1 MKITCLNP
9 EGINKYEKDA
19 NARMAK
25 EFSSTW
31 RGYSALELI
40 DRKQGNREID
50 LVLVTHDRVVL
61 LELKNWNGE
70 IESKGDNWFL
80 NGNNMG
86 RSPIKTTELKKKILY
101 SHINKELGDKTPL
114 IDYKVILCGNA
125 NLKGLS
131 SDENGFVV
139 KLDDFLKI
147 KNDSD
152 YKKIF
157 QIPSYTSGKTLGLEF
172 FERFFN
178 VKDKFKQREFSYQNY
193 KIDGGFTFK
202 HPQDYY
208 KEYRAVKKDD
218 KNYQAL
224 LRRWDL
230 TQLGQD
236 AVTQEERADIVL
248 RESKILGYIKS
259 QKDEYKDYYLQ
270 PLSSATKEQ
279 VTADFC
285 ELYDLPHKQLR
296 LNEFIAKYQDKLT
309 KQDRIDFVKILL
321 SHFADLHDI
330 EVAHRDISQ
339 HCLWLERP
347 AKITISGFITAYFRE
362 VKTIATLRD
371 VIKAGL
377 TKLPEDTLN
386 DDSNP
391 FRRDVFLLGV
401 TSYFIVYNKYPQQDD
416 ELYIWQA
423 VDSDSFEGK
432 LNHWFETCL
441 NWTAQER
448 FKNAREMLD
457 AFNQVKFN
465 GNQDIELSYFETV
478 RIDKPHYKLYKV
490 EEDIKET
497 SQYDIY
503 LSNKDEKTV
512 IVKIWHSLTPQKNNE
527 SVNYSLYCFIE
538 KLKSLKN
545 NSTLEFIP
553 KIIDFAISPAGTF
566 FVQEYIE
573 GQEFDD
579 YLLNNILSLEQ
590 KIKLSLQLIDAILYL
605 HTLDLYHGDLHPKNI
620 LISLIEK
627 EPKIY
632 LIDVVSYYE
641 GNKKLCNTAYAP
653 HNYETAQPV
662 EIDYYA
668 VVSLICDVLQLD
680 RKTIIS
686 DSVPDNIIESLKHF
700 FANPHFLTLQ
710 DIQQSLQN
718 YFLPPKQ
725 QNIFEVS
732 LKSISQPEN
741 LLSDNSNYYIAVGSP
756 KTKTDQLVIWVT
768 GVRKKLTLFIKKEN
782 LELTYAKLDE
792 ISHQELQKNIR
803 NNSFVIENSLI
814 SINNNGVNDAN
825 QLIDFLQKIECIKSI
840 IDIKSEEEVSISS
853 VYTTPSE
860 TPQTVSTAK
869 IWQTIL
875 TLEEEMLPEIEISG
889 NSEIIKNQLY
899 IPYSSSTF
907 DFDSNDKVEV
917 FYFDEANT
925 KKRIGILNTKNTD
938 TNYLVLDDY
947 KNQSWLK
954 VGMRLKLVNQQT
966 KSSYQRRKNASERI
980 LNRKSVISNLVD
992 YFDSNKR
999 QEPILI
1005 TNEVSDAELDAYN
1018 TYDTDE
1024 TLKFSLNS
1032 QQREAFRQL
1041 YKASPLSLLQGP
1053 PGTGKTSFIASFIH
1067 YLVYKGQ
1074 ARHILLVS
1082 QSHEAVNNAIEGI
1095 SDLCERI
1102 KLDLDIVRFGAEG
1115 MLSDAIRHLHV
1126 SAIQQK
1132 YRETF
1137 KANIKA
1143 RVISLSGNLGL
1154 SKEFVENYF
1163 DLMFHLGRLSDE
1175 LKKLEEK
1182 SDEKAK
1188 YNKKLEL
1195 FDSHAK
1201 SNFAFDGDTTKYL
1214 SVIEKIKFDLCNQHK
1229 VFSQDAIKKLND
1241 IIAISFEWLD
1251 VLAIQKGGNFE
1262 EFLAKTRTLVCG
1274 TCVGI
1279 GTWHIG
1285 VANNQYDW
1293 VIIDEAARAT
1303 ASELAIA
1310 MQAGKRVLLVGDH
1323 LQLPPQYNPTDL
1335 IEHVARKLNVEHESL
1350 KGISDFERAF
1360 QSNYGKQVGATLT
1373 TQYRMASAI
1382 GDLVSNCFYEGKLKT
1397 GRKEPKSFYAKLP
1410 KPLNDAQV
1418 IWLDTSKKESKSY
1431 ETEVKNQGCFNNYE
1445 VEIILKLLINI
1456 ANSVQFLIPAKD
1468 KLNESEKMI
1477 GVICMYA
1484 EQRKLINKKLTEA
1497 EGLSSEFKKL
1507 IKVDTVD
1514 SYQGKE
1520 NHIII
1525 LSLTRHSSHYKQ
1537 GFLNDSQRINVA
1549 LSRAKDR
1556 LVIVG
1561 AAKMWQHEKNK
1572 NSALGRVLKFMQ
1584 EQNSKD
1590 YLFYDT
1596 E

>member
-9 EGINKYEKDA
+9 EGINRYEKDA
-19 NARMAK
+19 NAKMEK
-25 EFSSTW
+25 EFSSKW
-31 RGYSALELI
+31 RGYSALELVDI
-40 DRKQGNREID
+40 KSGTKEID
-50 LVLVTHDRVVL
+50 FILVTEDRVIL
-61 LELKNWNGE
+61 LELKNWNGLIKFE
-70 IESKGDNWFL
+70 NNSWYL
-80 NGNNMG
+80 NGNYMES
-86 RSPIKTTELKKKILY
+86 SPVNKSANKVKLLLTAIKKKIVDAPWIE
-101 SHINKELGDKTPL
+101 HR
-114 IDYKVILCGNA
+114 VILCGNS
-125 NLKGLS
+125 NLEHFPKEEL
-131 SDENGFVV
+131 DYVI
-139 KLDDFLKI
+139 KLNDFLKI
-147 KNDSD
+147 KDKAYYQKLFPIKPYSPMP
-152 YKKIF
+152 K
-157 QIPSYTSGKTLGLEF
+157 LEWF
-172 FERFFN
+172 DNFFN
-178 VKDKFKQREFSYQNY
+178 FKNNFKPREFSYYNY
-193 KIDGGFTFK
+193 KIDGAFTFK

-259 QKDEYKDYYLQ
+259 QREEYKDYYLQ
-270 PLSSATKEQ
+270 PLSSSTKEQ
-279 VTADFC
+279 VTVDFC

-309 KQDRIDFVKILL
+309 KQDRIDFIKVLL

-362 VKTIATLRD
+362 VKTITTLRD

-401 TSYFIVYNKYPQQDD
+401 ISYFIAYNQYPKQDA

-423 VDSDSFEGK
+423 VDNDIFEGK
-432 LNHWFETCL
+432 FDDWFAVCL
-441 NWTAQER
+441 NWVAQER

-457 AFNQVKFN
+457 SFNEVKFSD
-465 GNQDIELSYFETV
+465 NQYIELSYFETV
-478 RIDKPHYKLYKV
+478 RVDKPHYKLYKV

-503 LSNKDEKTV
+503 ISNKDEQAV
-512 IVKIWHSLTPQKNNE
+512 IVKIWHGLTPQKNNE
-527 SVNYSLYCFIE
+527 SINYSLYSFIE
-538 KLKSLKN
+538 KLKSLKI
-545 NSTLEFIP
+545 NSTLKFIP
-553 KIIDFAISPAGTF
+553 KVIDFAISPAGTF
-566 FVQEYIE
+566 FVQEYIN
-573 GQEFDD
+573 GQKFDD
-579 YLLNNILSLEQ
+579 YLNSNMISLEE

-605 HTLDLYHGDLHPKNI
+605 HTLGLYHGDLHPENI
-620 LISLIEK
+620 IIELIDEI
-627 EPKIY
+627 PKVY
-632 LIDVVSYYE
+632 LIDIVSYYE
-641 GNKKLCNTAYAP
+641 GTKNPCNTAYAP
-653 HNYETAQPV
+653 HNYETAQPC

-668 VVSLICDVLQLD
+668 VVSLICDIFQLD
-680 RKTIIS
+680 RKAIIS

-700 FANPHFLTLQ
+700 FENSPFLTLQ
-710 DIQQSLQN
+710 DVQQALQD

-725 QNIFEVS
+725 QNLFEVS
-732 LKSISQPEN
+732 LKNITQPEE
-741 LLSDNSNYYIAVGSP
+741 LLSDNGTYYIDVQLS
-756 KTKTDQLVIWVT
+756 KKKTDELIIWVT
-768 GVRKKLTLFIKKEN
+768 GVRKKLTLFVKKGS
-782 LELTYAKLDE
+782 LELTNAKIDE
-792 ISHQELQKNIR
+792 ITHQDLQRNIR
-803 NNSFVIENSLI
+803 NASVIEDSLI
-814 SINNNGVNDAN
+814 KINNDCVNNAS
-825 QLIDFLQKIECIKSI
+825 QLIDFLQHLERIKSLI
-840 IDIKSEEEVSISS
+840 IEEETKEEVSISS
-853 VYTTPSE
+853 VYAPPE
-860 TPQTVSTAK
+860 IQQIISTSRLWK
-869 IWQTIL
+869 TIL
-875 TLEEEMLPEIEISG
+875 TMEEEMLPEVEISG
-889 NSEIIKNQLY
+889 GIEIIKNQLH

-907 DFDSNDKVEV
+907 DFDSNDKVDV
-917 FYFDEANT
+917 FYFDEANI
-925 KKRIGILNTKNTD
+925 KRTIGILNIKNTD
-938 TNYLVLDDY
+938 INYLVLDDY
-947 KNQSWLK
+947 KNQTWLK

-966 KSSYQRRKNASERI
+966 KSSYQRRKSALERI
-980 LNRKSVISNLVD
+980 LDGKSVISNLVD
-992 YFDSNKR
+992 YFDINQT
-999 QEPILI
+999 QEPILVVDD
-1005 TNEVSDAELDAYN
+1005 VSDAELDVYN
-1018 TYDTDE
+1018 IYDADGS
-1024 TLKFSLNS
+1024 LKFSLNP

-1067 YLVYKGQ
+1067 YLVSKREV
-1074 ARHILLVS
+1074 RHILLVS
-1082 QSHEAVNNAIEGI
+1082 QSHEAVNNVIEGI
-1095 SDLCERI
+1095 SGLCERI

-1115 MLSDAIRHLHV
+1115 MLSDSIRHLHV

-1137 KANIKA
+1137 KASIKA
-1143 RVISLSGNLGL
+1143 RVISLSSNLRL
-1154 SKEFVENYF
+1154 TKEFVENYF
-1163 DLMFHLGRLSDE
+1163 DLKFHLGRLSDE
-1175 LKKLEEK
+1175 LNKLHK
-1182 SDEKAK
+1182 NPNEKAK
-1188 YNKKLEL
+1188 YNQKLEL

-1201 SNFAFDGDTTKYL
+1201 SNFAFDGDTTEYL
-1214 SVIEKIKFDLCNQHK
+1214 NVIEKIKLDLCNQYTI
-1229 VFSQDAIKKLND
+1229 FSQDAIKKLDD

-1335 IEHVARKLNVEHESL
+1335 MKHVATRLNVGYESL
-1350 KGISDFERAF
+1350 ERTSDFERAF

-1382 GDLVSNCFYEGKLKT
+1382 GSLVSNCFYDGKLKT
-1397 GRKEPKSFYAKLP
+1397 GRKEPKSFYSHLP

-1418 IWLDTSKKESKSY
+1418 IWLNTSNKESKSY
-1431 ETEVKNQGCFNNYE
+1431 DTEVKNQGCFNNYE
-1445 VEIILKLLINI
+1445 VDVILKLLMDI
-1456 ANSVQFLIPAKD
+1456 ANSEQFLIHAKD
-1468 KLNESEKMI
+1468 EVNESAKII

-1484 EQRKLINKKLTEA
+1484 EQRKLINKKLTES

-1525 LSLTRHSSHYKQ
+1525 LSLTRHNPYKKQ
-1537 GFLNDSQRINVA
+1537 GFLNDAQRINVA

-1556 LVIVG
+1556 LIIVG
-1561 AAKMWQHEKNK
+1561 AAKMWQCEKNK
-1572 NSALGRVLKFMQ
+1572 NSALGRVLEFMQ
-1584 EQNSKD
+1584 QQNSKE